1 MTEYSDKIDQ
11 IKDIIDN
18 YDLDEKYFL
27 GGPKMA
33 TINKTSKLY
42 AGDKFAITTT
52 DGRKLR
58 LVIERDQFPEDPRSW
73 DNLGTMLCC
82 HRDYQLGDCN
92 SNRETEEQL
101 AEICREYG
109 KSDEE
114 IDEMTFAEE
123 VRFILDQ
130 DNVCG
135 LPLWIYDH
143 SGISMSTRRQCSW
156 DSSFVGLIFVEK
168 DFYLAQ
174 MCLKD
179 EENWKAKAKK
189 TLESEVEIYNDF
201 LEGNVYQWALYEPTV
216 VIRQSMDGKELSR
229 EIDEKGEMVDSMGGF
244 YNSLTFEDADAYFNF
259 EIAEVEQID

>member
-1 MTEYSDKIDQ
+1 MTK
-11 IKDIIDN
+11 
-18 YDLDEKYFL
+18 
-27 GGPKMA
+27 
-33 TINKTSKLY
+33 TINKTTKLY

-58 LVIERDQFPEDPRSW
+58 LVIEQEQSPEDPRSW
-73 DNLGTMLCC
+73 DNLGTMLCYN
-82 HRDYQLGDCN
+82 RYYQLGDCN
-92 SNRETEEQL
+92 TNRETELQL
-101 AEICREYG
+101 AEICRKYG

-123 VRFILDQ
+123 VQFILNQ

-135 LPLWIYDH
+135 LPLWLYDH
-143 SGISMSTRRQCSW
+143 SSISISTGLVCPW

-179 EENWKAKAKK
+179 EEGWKEKAKE
-189 TLESEVEIYNDF
+189 TLKGEVETYSDF
-201 LEGNVYQWALYEPTV
+201 LEGNVYMWTLYEPVV

-229 EIDEKGEMVDSMGGF
+229 KIDEEGEMVDSMGGF
-244 YNSLTFEDADAYFNF
+244 YDPTLKDIEEYFGF
-259 EIAEVEQID
+259 EIAEIERVD

>member
-1 MTEYSDKIDQ
+1 MTK
-11 IKDIIDN
+11 
-18 YDLDEKYFL
+18 
-27 GGPKMA
+27 
-33 TINKTSKLY
+33 TINKNTKLY

-52 DGRKLR
+52 DGRKFR
-58 LVIERDQFPEDPRSW
+58 LVIEQDQFPEDPRSW

-101 AEICREYG
+101 AEICRKYG

-123 VRFILDQ
+123 VQFILDQ

-135 LPLWIYDH
+135 LPLYITDH
-143 SGISMSTRRQCSW
+143 SGISMQTYRFDAW

-179 EENWKAKAKK
+179 EKDWKAKAKE
-189 TLESEVEIYNDF
+189 TLKSEVKTYSDF
-201 LEGNVYQWALYEPTV
+201 LEGNVYMWTLYEPVV
-216 VIRQSMDGKELSR
+216 VIRQSMNGKELSR
-229 EIDEKGEMVDSMGGF
+229 EIDEEGKMVDSMCGF
-244 YNSLTFEDADAYFNF
+244 YSLTFEDADTYFDF
-259 EIAEVEQID
+259 EIAEIEQID

>member
-1 MTEYSDKIDQ
+1 MTK
-11 IKDIIDN
+11 
-18 YDLDEKYFL
+18 
-27 GGPKMA
+27 
-33 TINKTSKLY
+33 TINKTTKLY

-58 LVIERDQFPEDPRSW
+58 LVIEQDEFPEDPRSW

-82 HRDYQLGDCN
+82 NRSYQLGDCN
-92 SNRETEEQL
+92 TNRETELQL
-101 AEICREYG
+101 AAICRKYG

-135 LPLWIYDH
+135 LPLWLYDH
-143 SGISMSTRRQCSW
+143 SGISISTGVVDSW

-168 DFYLAQ
+168 DFYIAQ

-179 EENWKAKAKK
+179 EKDWKAKAKE
-189 TLESEVEIYNDF
+189 TLKSEVEIYSDF
-201 LEGNVYQWALYEPTV
+201 LEGNVYMWTLYEPTV
-216 VIRQSMDGKELSR
+216 VIRQSMEGKELSR
-229 EIDEKGEMVDSMGGF
+229 KIDEEGEMVDSMGGF
-244 YNSLTFEDADAYFNF
+244 YNPTLEDVEEYFDF
-259 EIAEVEQID
+259 EIAEIEQID

>member
-1 MTEYSDKIDQ
+1 MTK
-11 IKDIIDN
+11 
-18 YDLDEKYFL
+18 
-27 GGPKMA
+27 
-33 TINKTSKLY
+33 TINKTTKLY

-58 LVIERDQFPEDPRSW
+58 LVIEQDQFPEDPRSW

-101 AEICREYG
+101 AEICRKYG

-123 VRFILDQ
+123 VQFILDQ
-130 DNVCG
+130 DDVCG
-135 LPLWIYDH
+135 LPLYITDH
-143 SGISMSTRRQCSW
+143 SGISMQTYRFDAW

-179 EENWKAKAKK
+179 EVDWKEKAKE
-189 TLESEVEIYNDF
+189 TLEGEVKTYSDF
-201 LEGNVYQWALYEPTV
+201 LEGNVYGWTLYEPVV

-229 EIDEKGEMVDSMGGF
+229 EIDEEGEMVNAVGGV
-244 YNSLTFEDADAYFNF
+244 YDPTFGDVEEYFDF
-259 EIAEVEQID
+259 EIAEIEQID

>member
-1 MTEYSDKIDQ
+1 MT
-11 IKDIIDN
+11 
-18 YDLDEKYFL
+18 
-27 GGPKMA
+27 KM
-33 TINKTSKLY
+33 INKTTELY

-58 LVIERDQFPEDPRSW
+58 LVIEQDEFPDDPRSW
-73 DNLGTMLCC
+73 DNIGTMLCC
-82 HRDYQLGDCN
+82 HLNYQLGDLN
-92 SNRETEEQL
+92 SNKETELQL
-101 AEICREYG
+101 ADICRKYG

-130 DNVCG
+130 DDICG
-135 LPLWIYDH
+135 LPLWLYDH
-143 SGISMSTRRQCSW
+143 SGISISTGRQCSW

-179 EENWKAKAKK
+179 EEDWKAKAKE
-189 TLESEVEIYNDF
+189 TLEGEVETYSDF
-201 LEGNVYQWALYEPTV
+201 LEGNAYGWTLYEPTI

-229 EIDEKGEMVDSMGGF
+229 TIDEEGEMVDSMGGF
-244 YNSLTFEDADAYFNF
+244 YDPTLEDVERYFDF
-259 EIAEVEQID
+259 EIAEIEQID